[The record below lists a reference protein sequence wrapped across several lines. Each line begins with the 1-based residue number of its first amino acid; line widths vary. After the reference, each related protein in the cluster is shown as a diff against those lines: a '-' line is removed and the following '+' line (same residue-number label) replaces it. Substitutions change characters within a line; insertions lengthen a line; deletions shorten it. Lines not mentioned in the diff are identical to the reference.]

1 MAEVLSEPQFQILTH
16 QYTGEKTGRI
26 YFPALFLAEFHATS
40 FNGGNLRNGVAHE
53 CVTQWLQQQ
62 EISFSETDIKRYED
76 GSFRL
81 YFKTDNNPEKTY
93 FRLLR
98 TTEKSRSQNSRY

>member
-1 MAEVLSEPQFQILTH
+1 MAEVLNTPQFQILTH

-26 YFPALFLAEFHATS
+26 YFPALFLAEFH
-40 FNGGNLRNGVAHE
+40 E
-53 CVTQWLQQQ
+53 CVTQWLQQR
-62 EISFSETDIKRYED
+62 EIIFGKTDLKRYED

-81 YFKTDNNPEKTY
+81 YFKTNNNLDKIY

-98 TTEKSRSQNSRY
+98 MTEESRTENSQY

>member
-16 QYTGEKTGRI
+16 QYTGQKTGRI
-26 YFPALFLAEFHATS
+26 YFPALFLAEFH
-40 FNGGNLRNGVAHE
+40 E

-62 EISFSETDIKRYED
+62 EIFFNETDLKLYED

-81 YFKTDNNPEKTY
+81 YFRTSNPLKTEY
-93 FRLLR
+93 FRLVNPLMGR
-98 TTEKSRSQNSRY
+98 K